1 MNGKTFN
8 EMVMAKIR
16 LGLIVKEFVYKSFIT
31 KDINKLKMTTGFV
44 RNKDFKE

>member
-1 MNGKTFN
+1 MDGKTFN

-31 KDINKLKMTTGFV
+31 KDINKLKNDNGLCT
-44 RNKDFKE
+44 